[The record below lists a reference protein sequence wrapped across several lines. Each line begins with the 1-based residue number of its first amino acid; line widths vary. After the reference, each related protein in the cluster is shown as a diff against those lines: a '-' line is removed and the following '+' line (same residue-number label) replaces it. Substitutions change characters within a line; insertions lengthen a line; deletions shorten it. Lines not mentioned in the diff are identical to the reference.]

1 MERRENRLIEDSS
14 SNFACLC
21 PRKRRLPRGKAS
33 TSPPP
38 SSPLPI
44 RNAPRSAI
52 AGSLFAHPCR
62 GLRLVWPTSSAFNER
77 KNAPGLAIVQCD
89 FLLGGFSFFFLS
101 LERRISRCF
110 VDTILSVSWKDLEF
124 ENSSAKDFEDEE
136 SREMKEN

>member
-89 FLLGGFSFFFLS
+89 FLLEGFSFFFSLS
-101 LERRISRCF
+101 KEEFLDVSSTRFYRCRGKISSLRIRLQK
-110 VDTILSVSWKDLEF
+110 ILKMK
-124 ENSSAKDFEDEE
+124 N
-136 SREMKEN
+136 REK